1 MQLKAA
7 LDIRNVTAWWVFLHR
22 KHYFIANHGKSFD
35 NSVDFS
41 TIYRGILI
49 SGEMFGST
57 FLYLPSEL
65 MAGQPEGAARSEV
78 HAIGYKE
85 TAYLEL
91 EDSWGV
97 TIFAITFSK
106 KAQKYN
112 YIHVQRGK

>member
-1 MQLKAA
+1 
-7 LDIRNVTAWWVFLHR
+7 
-22 KHYFIANHGKSFD
+22 
-35 NSVDFS
+35 
-41 TIYRGILI
+41 
-49 SGEMFGST
+49 MFGST